1 MVFAHIAPFLE
12 PLLFA
17 PAFVAVGWALLT
29 SWRARPSHREE
40 PHD

>member
-1 MVFAHIAPFLE
+1 MAFAHIGPLLE

-17 PAFVAVGWALLT
+17 PAFIAVGWALLRSRRGAT
-29 SWRARPSHREE
+29 PLPKE